1 MIVNTT
7 QNLIC
12 NANLHLNWGQYPL
25 FLKEFCVIDLSFG
38 FIFND
43 YFTLKSLDF
52 GSNMGSSTVPWKQF
66 PNYYKI
72 IR

>member
-12 NANLHLNWGQYPL
+12 NANFHLNRGQYPP

-43 YFTLKSLDF
+43 YFTLNSLDF
-52 GSNMGSSTVPWKQF
+52 GSNMGSSTVP
-66 PNYYKI
+66 
-72 IR
+72 

>member
-1 MIVNTT
+1 MIENTT
-7 QNLIC
+7 QNFIC

-52 GSNMGSSTVPWKQF
+52 GSNMGSSTVP
-66 PNYYKI
+66 
-72 IR
+72 